1 MTKKNKIVI
10 DSGMGFLR
18 WLYLGII
25 LMQIAGVISWPWQII
40 LAPAVFVLLLA
51 MLVVAFGDKNEE

>member
-25 LMQIAGVISWPWQII
+25 LLQVAGVISWPWQVI
-40 LAPAVFVLLLA
+40 LAPAVFIFLFALL
-51 MLVVAFGDKNEE
+51 VIAFGGENE

>member
-1 MTKKNKIVI
+1 MKKKNKIVI

-40 LAPAVFVLLLA
+40 LAPAIVVLLFAIIALA
-51 MLVVAFGDKNEE
+51 FTGGDYE

>member
-25 LMQIAGVISWPWQII
+25 LLQVAGVISWPWQII
-40 LAPAVFVLLLA
+40 LAPAVFVLLFA

>member
-25 LMQIAGVISWPWQII
+25 LMQIAGVISWPWQVI
-40 LAPAVFVLLLA
+40 LAPAIVVLLFAIIALA
-51 MLVVAFGDKNEE
+51 FTGGDYE

>member
-25 LMQIAGVISWPWQII
+25 LLRVAGVISWPWQII

-51 MLVVAFGDKNEE
+51 ILVVAFGGKNEE

>member
-25 LMQIAGVISWPWQII
+25 LLQVAGVISWPWQII
-40 LAPAVFVLLLA
+40 LAPAIVVLLFAIIVLA
-51 MLVVAFGDKNEE
+51 FTGGDYE

>member
-25 LMQIAGVISWPWQII
+25 LLQVAGVISWPWQVI

-51 MLVVAFGDKNEE
+51 ILVVAFGDKNEE